1 MNRKF
6 EKSHLWTF
14 PLFFYLFSLA
24 SLEFVE
30 SGDPTNSSYD
40 SCSKSLDYGTNSCF
54 LFSLSFPLAILWV
67 HTCKYG
73 SFLLSSHFLLLSSS
87 LPHLNL
93 SSCESWRLSF
103 YHFRQIRASKNC
115 NFVVKKALLSLVF
128 SIVASSSCIPPYPIW
143 KHPFFLCCFRQ
154 TRVFQKP
161 AASLLRTFNL
171 H

>member
-1 MNRKF
+1 MRIANSKNPIYGP
-6 EKSHLWTF
+6 F
-14 PLFFYLFSLA
+14 PFFFYLFSLA

-30 SGDPTNSSYD
+30 FGDSTNSCCD

-54 LFSLSFPLAILWV
+54 LFSLSFPPAILRI

-73 SFLLSSHFLLLSSS
+73 SFLLSSHFPLLSSS

-115 NFVVKKALLSLVF
+115 NFVVKKALHSLVF
-128 SIVASSSCIPPYPIW
+128 SVVASSSCLPPYPI
-143 KHPFFLCCFRQ
+143 
-154 TRVFQKP
+154 
-161 AASLLRTFNL
+161 
-171 H
+171 